1 MKISVCL
8 NPEQLRRW
16 HCWLIDRLVCDG
28 HAVRLRYEMSGFS
41 LPSSLAA
48 LLMVQR
54 TLSGGG
60 ERASDRVD
68 AKDLAAACGAA
79 PAEGVPD
86 VEINLTG
93 EGSNGPDGA
102 ATQLWPLY
110 DGARDEAALWLALL
124 QGRAPV
130 LGIGSSGGR
139 TAEIARP
146 VLENPHSL
154 PRSADNALSRLVE
167 GIARALPRPLEG
179 VGDSHA
185 VNSTAV
191 EIPIAAVGALAWNY
205 VQTLAGQVLANVL
218 ANGPSWRTAWRRA
231 PEGRTHLQPLPGRG
245 AYSEIATDG
254 ERYYADP
261 FVIFR
266 EGMHHVFVEE
276 LPYATQKGIIS
287 HVSID
292 ARGNLSRVT
301 PVLECAHH
309 LSYPQIIEH
318 EGEIYMLPEASA
330 SGALDL
336 YKAKRFPY
344 RWAHAA
350 RLIDA
355 PLHDATLFRHDG
367 RFYITAGMQALRSAS
382 YDALGIYSAPS
393 LFGPWTPNPGNPVL
407 VDGRFSRPAGDVYS
421 ADGSLWRPIQNG
433 TRGYGAG
440 LEIARITAI
449 DATYFAQEPVASHA
463 FAAGRAAL
471 GPHTLNWAAGIEVV
485 DYFANGAELL
495 GRKSA

>member
-16 HCWLIDRLVCDG
+16 HCWLIDRLVRDG
-28 HAVRLRYEMSGFS
+28 HAVRLRYEVSSFRF
-41 LPSSLAA
+41 PSSLGA
-48 LLMVQR
+48 LLMLQR
-54 TLSGGG
+54 TLGGG
-60 ERASDRVD
+60 GARATDRVD
-68 AKDLAAACGAA
+68 VTDLAAACGAA
-79 PAEGVPD
+79 PAAGVPD
-86 VEINLTG
+86 VAIDLTG
-93 EGSNGPDGA
+93 EGSAGSAGP

-110 DGARDEAALWLALL
+110 DGTRDEAALWLALL

-130 LGIGSSGGR
+130 LGIGSSGGS

-154 PRSADNALSRLVE
+154 PRSADNVLSRLVE
-167 GIARALPRPLEG
+167 GIARAASRPLDG
-179 VGDSHA
+179 VGDNHA
-185 VNSTAV
+185 VNSTTV

-205 VQTLAGQVLANVL
+205 AQALAWQTLADVLRT
-218 ANGPSWRTAWRRA
+218 GPSWRTAWRRA
-231 PEGRTHLQPLPGRG
+231 PEGRTHLQPLPGLA

-254 ERYYADP
+254 QRYYADP
-261 FVIFR
+261 FVIFHD
-266 EGMHHVFVEE
+266 GAHHVFVEE

-292 ARGNLSRVT
+292 ARGNPSRVT

-336 YKAKRFPY
+336 YKADGFPD
-344 RWAHAA
+344 RWVHAA

-355 PLHDATLFRHDG
+355 PLHDATLFRHAG
-367 RFYITAGMQALRSAS
+367 RFYITAGMQTLRSAS

-393 LFGPWTPNPGNPVL
+393 LFGPWTPNPGNPLL

-433 TRGYGAG
+433 MRGYGAG
-440 LEIARITAI
+440 LEIARVMAL
-449 DATYFAQEPVASHA
+449 DATHFAQEPVASHA
-463 FAAGRAAL
+463 FSAGQSVL
-471 GPHTLNWAAGIEVV
+471 GPHTLNWTAGIEVL
-485 DYFANGAELL
+485 DYFASDAELSA
-495 GRKSA
+495 RKSV

>member
-16 HCWLIDRLVCDG
+16 HCWLLDRLVRDG
-28 HAVRLRYEMSGFS
+28 HEVRLRYEV
-41 LPSSLAA
+41 SSFDCPPALAA

-60 ERASDRVD
+60 ERATDHAE

-79 PAEGVPD
+79 PAGGVPD

-93 EGSNGPDGA
+93 EDAAAPRGSA
-102 ATQLWPLY
+102 MELWPLY
-110 DGARDEAALWLALL
+110 DGTRDEAALWLALL

-130 LGIGSSGGR
+130 LGIASSGGSA
-139 TAEIARP
+139 AEIARP
-146 VLENPHSL
+146 VLENPNSL
-154 PRSADNALSRLVE
+154 PRSADNVVSRLVE
-167 GIARALPRPLEG
+167 GIARAVSRPLERLDNG
-179 VGDSHA
+179 HA
-185 VNSTAV
+185 TNSTAV
-191 EIPIAAVGALAWNY
+191 EIPITAVGALAWKY
-205 VQTLAGQVLANVL
+205 AQTLAGQALANIL
-218 ANGPSWRTAWRRA
+218 ANGPAWRTAWRRA
-231 PEGRTHLQPLPGRG
+231 PEGRTHLQPLPGLG

-254 ERYYADP
+254 QRYYADP
-261 FVIFR
+261 FVVFR
-266 EGMHHVFVEE
+266 DGAHHVFVEE

-287 HVSID
+287 HLSID

-336 YKAKRFPY
+336 YKAERFPH
-344 RWAHAA
+344 RWVHAA

-355 PLHDATLFRHDG
+355 PLHDATLFRHDE
-367 RFYITAGMQALRSAS
+367 RFYITAGMQSLRSAS

-393 LFGPWTPNPGNPVL
+393 LFGPWTSDPGNPVL
-407 VDGRFSRPAGDVYS
+407 ADGRFSRPAGDVYS

-433 TRGYGAG
+433 MRGYGAG
-440 LEIARITAI
+440 LEMARIMALDGTH
-449 DATYFAQEPVASHA
+449 FAQEPVVSHA
-463 FAAGRAAL
+463 FSTGRSVL

-485 DYFANGAELL
+485 DYFASDAGLSE
-495 GRKSA
+495 RKSA

>member
-16 HCWLIDRLVCDG
+16 HCWLIDRLVRDG
-28 HAVRLRYEMSGFS
+28 HEVRLRYEVSSFRF
-41 LPSSLAA
+41 PSSLAA
-48 LLMVQR
+48 LLMLQR
-54 TLSGGG
+54 TLGGSG
-60 ERASDRVD
+60 ERATDRVD
-68 AKDLAAACGAA
+68 AKDLAAASGAA
-79 PAEGVPD
+79 PAQGMPD

-93 EGSNGPDGA
+93 EGSAGLDGPA
-102 ATQLWPLY
+102 ELWPLY
-110 DGARDEAALWLALL
+110 DSARDEAALWLALL

-146 VLENPHSL
+146 VLENPLSL
-154 PRSADNALSRLVE
+154 ARSADNVLSRLVE
-167 GIARALPRPLEG
+167 GIARAASRPLELAG
-179 VGDSHA
+179 NSHA
-185 VNSTAV
+185 VTSTAV

-205 VQTLAGQVLANVL
+205 AQTLAGQTLADFL
-218 ANGPSWRTAWRRA
+218 RTGPSWRTAWRRA
-231 PEGRTHLQPLPGRG
+231 PEGRTHLQPLPGLA
-245 AYSEIATDG
+245 AYSEIETDG
-254 ERYYADP
+254 QRYYADP

-266 EGMHHVFVEE
+266 DGAHHVFVEE

-292 ARGNLSRVT
+292 ARGDLSRAT

-318 EGEIYMLPEASA
+318 EGEIFMLPEASA

-336 YKAKRFPY
+336 YKAERFPD
-344 RWAHAA
+344 RWVHAA
-350 RLIDA
+350 RLIEA
-355 PLHDATLFRHDG
+355 PLHDATLFRHAG
-367 RFYITAGMQALRSAS
+367 RFYITAGMQTLGSAS

-393 LFGPWTPNPGNPVL
+393 LFGPWTPNPGNPLL

-433 TRGYGAG
+433 VRGYGGG
-440 LEIARITAI
+440 LEIARVTTI
-449 DATYFAQEPVASHA
+449 DATHFTQEPGASHA
-463 FAAGRAAL
+463 FSAGQSVL
-471 GPHTLNWAAGIEVV
+471 GPHTLNWAEGIEVL
-485 DYFANGAELL
+485 DYFASDAALS
-495 GRKSA
+495 GRKSV